1 MIRRRTAGLGKKWD
15 GTMRTKSKFIPYL
28 LLMPAFLLVCI
39 FKVYPVLLSQVEG
52 FTFNGHF
59 SLKTYQ
65 SLFAD
70 KSFWNSL
77 WVTVK
82 FNIVTIPLQIF
93 IAFCLALLV
102 NVSVKGIGIF
112 RTIYY
117 LPFAISTTVAAMLWG
132 LMFNYNSGVINSFLK
147 MIGVGMQGFLISEH
161 QALWCIV
168 ILVSWRGCGYWMMF
182 FLAGLKNIDP
192 ALYEAAKVDG
202 ASWFT
207 VITKITIP
215 LLKRVMLFV
224 AVANTTSNMLLF
236 APMQL
241 ITNGGPKNSTNVLMY
256 EAYKSAFRY
265 ANRPR
270 SSAIVSILLVM
281 IVLVA
286 VFQFLFLGE
295 EKEKPEKRRR
305 AR

>member
-1 MIRRRTAGLGKKWD
+1 
-15 GTMRTKSKFIPYL
+15 
-28 LLMPAFLLVCI
+28 
-39 FKVYPVLLSQVEG
+39 
-52 FTFNGHF
+52 
-59 SLKTYQ
+59 
-65 SLFAD
+65 
-70 KSFWNSL
+70 
-77 WVTVK
+77 
-82 FNIVTIPLQIF
+82 
-93 IAFCLALLV
+93 
-102 NVSVKGIGIF
+102 
-112 RTIYY
+112 
-117 LPFAISTTVAAMLWG
+117 
-132 LMFNYNSGVINSFLK
+132 
-147 MIGVGMQGFLISEH
+147 
-161 QALWCIV
+161 
-168 ILVSWRGCGYWMMF
+168 MMF

-265 ANRPR
+265 ATRPR